1 MSAEPQI
8 GTPNDEPGGQSVE
21 MPRPTVAPIVLS
33 LGLSLLGA
41 GVVFGFAFLVAGA
54 VVFVVGLGLWIAS
67 LLPGK
72 GHMHEALATS
82 EERAQPVVGTPGLVE
97 QLLPGRP
104 GYRIQMPQMVHP
116 TSAGVRGGI
125 LGGLVIPIPALIY
138 GVVSGHGIFYP
149 VNLLA
154 GMLVPGVD
162 KYSLTELDQFH
173 PLLLVVGIVIHA
185 AVSITFGL
193 LYGVLLPTLPSI
205 PKPIAWGGLL
215 MPLFW
220 TAVSFSLMGVV
231 NPTLKRGVD
240 WPSFVLS
247 QFIFGMVAAI
257 VVMRARHLRPLMAGV
272 LGGLIG
278 GVLMPVPA
286 VLWGLLTERGIWYPV
301 NLLAGMVDRSIGQQ
315 SLEELKLFH
324 AEWLITALVLHAAL
338 SLVFGIVYGL
348 ALPKLPVIPGPM
360 CWGSLLMPML
370 WTGIS
375 FGLMGVVNPVLQER
389 VNWPWFIVSQFIFG
403 LVASIAVIRSETIP
417 IPPAGTGPTPSPAGH
432 EV

>member
-8 GTPNDEPGGQSVE
+8 GTPNDERGGQSVE

-54 VVFVVGLGLWIAS
+54 VVFVAGLSLWIAS

-72 GHMHEALATS
+72 GHMHEALAAPD
-82 EERAQPVVGTPGLVE
+82 ERARPVVGTPGLVE
-97 QLLPGRP
+97 QMLPGRP

-154 GMLVPGVD
+154 GMVVPGVD
-162 KYSLTELDQFH
+162 KYSLPELEQFH
-173 PLLLVVGIVIHA
+173 ALLLVVGIVIHA

-220 TAVSFSLMGVV
+220 TAVSFSLMGIV

-257 VVMRARHLRPLMAGV
+257 VVMRARHLRPLTTGV

-278 GVLMPVPA
+278 GLLMPGPA
-286 VLWGLLTERGIWYPV
+286 VVWGLLTERGIWYPV

-324 AEWLITALVLHAAL
+324 ADWLVTALALHATL

-348 ALPKLPVIPGPM
+348 ALPRLPVIPGPM

-389 VNWPWFIVSQFIFG
+389 VNWPWFVVSQFIFG